1 MDKVSSSV
9 LIGGD
14 LCIMSKIKCYSVRLK
29 SLERISDKAFK
40 AVSFDGNLDIIPQ
53 SHVFGQDYDVMKSD
67 AYWISAW
74 ILERKNIQYS
84 EKKEAWFDEDGKM
97 LPMYY
102 VEKHRPEKKDAVNNF
117 IDDLKR

>member
-1 MDKVSSSV
+1 
-9 LIGGD
+9 
-14 LCIMSKIKCYSVRLK
+14 MSKIKCYSVRLK

-40 AVSFDGNLDIIPQ
+40 AVSFDGSSDIIPQ
-53 SHVFGQDYDVMKSD
+53 SQIFGQDYDVVKSD

-102 VEKHRPEKKDAVNNF
+102 VEKHKPEKMKPCNNNV
-117 IDDLKR
+117 IEILKK